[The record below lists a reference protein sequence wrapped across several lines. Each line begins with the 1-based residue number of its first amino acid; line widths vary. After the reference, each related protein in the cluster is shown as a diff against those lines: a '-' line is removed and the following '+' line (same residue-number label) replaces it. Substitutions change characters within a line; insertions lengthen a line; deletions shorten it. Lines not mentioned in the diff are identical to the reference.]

1 MSFIRDPRTADD
13 VDTHGVGPI
22 LNNTRLD
29 PEQKHDAHR
38 YLERHDALDLA
49 DMLGVTR

>member
-22 LNNTRLD
+22 LNNTRLA
-29 PEQKHDAHR
+29 PRAEARRTR
-38 YLERHDALDLA
+38 YLERHGALELA